1 MRNTIALLLMACII
15 GCQSRSEPT
24 KAAKNKEH
32 DHYSHD
38 HRGSEHKHSET
49 GHGAHE
55 AKSGLT
61 LRIVP
66 LQLVSGESTKL
77 KLMVHDSQNKMLK
90 DFEPT
95 HEKLVHLIIIDKGM
109 SQFAHLHPEV
119 AVDGSMTVA
128 HAFPQGG
135 EYYVYA
141 DIKPKGQ
148 SPETVRE
155 TITVK
160 GEPGSPASL
169 QNTVPGV
176 VNGEGWSAKVTV
188 SAAKPGESA
197 VSFVFKN
204 GDKVLSDLEPYLG
217 AMGHLVVVNTKDG
230 EYAHS
235 HPDEKQ
241 TPGTV
246 RFMVHFAKPGVYK
259 GWGQFKRSNK
269 VFDVPFV
276 VHVN

>member
-1 MRNTIALLLMACII
+1 MSEMTLVIAP
-15 GCQSRSEPT
+15 SEPV
-24 KAAKNKEH
+24 A
-32 DHYSHD
+32 
-38 HRGSEHKHSET
+38 
-49 GHGAHE
+49 
-55 AKSGLT
+55 
-61 LRIVP
+61 
-66 LQLVSGESTKL
+66 GESTKL

-95 HEKLVHLIIIDKGM
+95 HEKLVHLIFIDKGM

-119 AVDGSMTVA
+119 AADGSMTVA

-135 EYYVYA
+135 EYFVYA
-141 DIKPKGQ
+141 DLKPRGQ
-148 SPETVRE
+148 SPLTVRE
-155 TITVK
+155 KITVK
-160 GEPGSPASL
+160 GDPGSPASL

-176 VNGEGWSAKVTV
+176 VNGDGWSAKVTV
-188 SAAKPGESA
+188 SAAKPGGSA
-197 VSFVFKN
+197 VSFEFKN

-230 EYAHS
+230 DYAHA

-246 RFMVHFAKPGVYK
+246 RFMVHFAKPGIYK